1 MINFLEENKKYYI
14 EALMSENTL
23 DDHLTIAVKLSNEE
37 PIWVIPNT
45 ILSPLRLGKSFLI
58 IQNVLCEVFS

>member
-1 MINFLEENKKYYI
+1 
-14 EALMSENTL
+14 MSENTL
-23 DDHLTIAVKLSNEE
+23 DDHLTIGVQISNDE

-58 IQNVLCEVFS
+58 MQNVLFEVFS